1 MSGRV
6 RVCRV
11 LVAVGAMLLLTFELS
26 APTVGLAA
34 APVPQA
40 TTAAASPT
48 PTAGSPRPSSSSSS
62 ADDPADEPSDD
73 GSNVTPDQT
82 GTWVALG
89 AAAAVAV
96 LAGLV
101 VALRKR

>member
-11 LVAVGAMLLLTFELS
+11 LVAVGAMLLLTFGLS

-48 PTAGSPRPSSSSSS
+48 PTTGSPRPSPSSSS

>member
-1 MSGRV
+1 MSEQV
-6 RVCRV
+6 KVRV
-11 LVAVGAMLLLTFELS
+11 LVAVGAMVLLFGLNS
-26 APTVGLAA
+26 PTAGQAV

-40 TTAAASPT
+40 TTPAASPT
-48 PTAGSPRPSSSSSS
+48 PTPSSSP
-62 ADDPADEPSDD
+62 AATREPADEPANE
-73 GSNVTPDQT
+73 GSNTTPDQT

>member
-1 MSGRV
+1 MSGRAKA
-6 RVCRV
+6 RV
-11 LVAVGAMLLLTFELS
+11 LVAVGAMVLLIFGMS
-26 APTVGLAA
+26 APTVGQAS

-40 TTAAASPT
+40 TTPAASPAPT
-48 PTAGSPRPSSSSSS
+48 PDSSPASTAEPG
-62 ADDPADEPSDD
+62 DEPADD
-73 GSNVTPDQT
+73 GSNPTPDQT

-89 AAAAVAV
+89 AAAVVAA